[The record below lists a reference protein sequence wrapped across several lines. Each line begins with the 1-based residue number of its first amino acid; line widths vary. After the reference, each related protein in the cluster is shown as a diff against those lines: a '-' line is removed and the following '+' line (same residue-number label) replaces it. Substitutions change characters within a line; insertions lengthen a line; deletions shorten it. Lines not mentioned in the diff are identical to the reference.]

1 LVLFHTITPNSILA
15 YFLSYLTNLPKTTP
29 NQKYFEKNLIY
40 SIFFI
45 TLFVIQSL
53 TFKGHKKM
61 KKDKIIGFKD
71 TSEFSLALD
80 EWAAKQ
86 NRTKSNLIRQWIQEK
101 YEEELKQYKKNGV
114 INAVRT
120 TK

>member
-1 LVLFHTITPNSILA
+1 
-15 YFLSYLTNLPKTTP
+15 
-29 NQKYFEKNLIY
+29 
-40 SIFFI
+40 
-45 TLFVIQSL
+45 
-53 TFKGHKKM
+53 M

-101 YEEELKQYKKNGV
+101 YEEELKQYKKNGE
-114 INAVRT
+114 IKSFRT